1 MKKAIAILALGLPLA
16 LAYAET
22 EHDFEERQYGNWT
35 AITGEPDPFNPNR
48 WAKAYNVAK
57 ANSKIT
63 GDFFLSVE
71 CNSDKPGTPQVAGPF
86 FYAAYTNF
94 QHTEYGD
101 AVLYAHIAA
110 LFDGGKPRRIKVWH
124 EPGGNNWFIDN
135 STDTTWLRNSLLE
148 KDRLYV
154 RWDEFRTG
162 QVTAEFDLTGT
173 TDAFTDIKGRC
184 VGKRPLRDRQEHKK
198 RTGRVDD

>member
-35 AITGEPDPFNPNR
+35 AITGEPDPFNPYR
-48 WAKAYNVAK
+48 WAKAYNAAK
-57 ANSKIT
+57 ANSEIT
-63 GDFFLSVE
+63 GLFLISVQCRFYKYAAPTDE
-71 CNSDKPGTPQVAGPF
+71 LVSGPF
-86 FYAAYTNF
+86 FQAAYTNF
-94 QHTEYGD
+94 QDTERGH
-101 AVLYAHIAA
+101 AVIYAHIAA
-110 LFDGGKPRRIKVWH
+110 LFDGGKPRRIKVLH
-124 EPGGNNWFIDN
+124 KPGRNNWHIDN
-135 STDTTWLRNSLLE
+135 STDITWLRNSLLE

-162 QVTAEFDLTGT
+162 QVTAEFDLTGA

-184 VGKRPLRDRQEHKK
+184 RQEHKK
-198 RTGRVDD
+198 GTGRIDD